1 MAGTAFLSYFTE
13 IGRGLPT
20 GRMDAFFRTN
30 PQQSL
35 AEIFAARI
43 TGRHKKDVLM
53 LLVGE
58 RGSGKS
64 YTLLQ
69 LATRCAEEIA
79 KRQGGKPG
87 DYFTFDNVAVIQ
99 DEDLENRMMNLK
111 RFNVYILDDAGVGW
125 DSRAFATTMN
135 RRLNHILQTCR
146 TDNCV
151 LLISVI
157 DPFTID
163 KVPRT
168 MVRYYAEIAEQLH
181 DYGMNL
187 VKVFRNK
194 RLYREGKNITPHLKF
209 GTRSTAKRWISI
221 APPDELMEAY
231 DKVRDENAKKVREQM
246 KAISCEIPQTRAAPH
261 TKTCL
266 ACGHTWMPHVPDPKR
281 CPACFKKLNINS
293 MYSLRQI
300 ACDGKT
306 KENIPGPEELPGES
320 AL

>member
-1 MAGTAFLSYFTE
+1 MADTSFMSYFKE

-20 GRMDAFFRTN
+20 GRMDAFLRTN
-30 PQQSL
+30 QHQSL

-43 TGRHKKDVLM
+43 TGKHKKDVLM

-69 LATRCAEEIA
+69 LATRCAEETS
-79 KRQGGKPG
+79 KRIGGTPE
-87 DYFTFDNVAVIQ
+87 DYFTFENVAVIQ
-99 DEDLENRMMNLK
+99 DEDLEERMMNLK

-146 TDNCV
+146 TDNCI

-221 APPDELMEAY
+221 APPDELMAAY
-231 DKVRDENAKKVREQM
+231 DKVRDENAKKIREQM
-246 KAISCEIPQTRAAPH
+246 KMIDAAPCEQE
-261 TKTCL
+261 KPPLARCN
-266 ACGHTWMPHVPDPKR
+266 ACGYSWESRVKSPKR
-281 CPACFKKLNINS
+281 CPQCKAWLRTKPTTTIH
-293 MYSLRQI
+293 LRQI
-300 ACDGKT
+300 ACDGKVN
-306 KENIPGPEELPGES
+306 ENVSTPGDMV
-320 AL
+320 